1 MFTLRTLIFVI
12 LALVLGVV
20 GLSMVF
26 SNLGPG
32 ESETSRV
39 FVAVLFFFLCGLG
52 IGYFNPRAW
61 IISGLSA
68 WGGLLFGLFLTVS
81 AVSKYGSYAFAA
93 QQPPYISVGLL
104 TLLLPVSLALL
115 GGYVGSRLRR
125 TRTITQ

>member
-1 MFTLRTLIFVI
+1 MFTLKTLVFVI

-39 FVAVLFFFLCGLG
+39 FIAAIFFFLCGLG
-52 IGYFNPRAW
+52 IGYFNSRAW
-61 IISGLSA
+61 IVSGLSA
-68 WGGLLFGLFLTVS
+68 WGGILFGLLLIVS
-81 AVSKYGSYAFAA
+81 AMSKYGSKAFAA
-93 QQPPYISVGLL
+93 QQPPYISAGLL
-104 TLLLPVSLALL
+104 ILLLPVSLALL

-125 TRTITQ
+125 TRTIT